1 MKGKKPQFDL
11 KESKIY
17 KTLKDANDLASEV
30 KYKGDLKKIHKPVTD
45 MAESLSMQHSL
56 STSKLS
62 SDVKYKEKYEKE
74 KGKPMLDFETPT
86 YVTAK
91 EAQHMQSQREYKK
104 SLEQEIKGKGMLAL
118 ATDTPD
124 FMRARN
130 ATEILSQTKYKQIAE
145 MDRAS
150 YTTVIDTPDII
161 HAQQMRNIVSQKK
174 YKEEAEKTMSHY
186 VPVLDTPEMQRVREN
201 QRNFS
206 TVLYKDSSAK
216 GTPVVFTPEMERVK
230 RNQENIS
237 SVLYS
242 DSFRRQVQG
251 KAAFVLDTPEMRRVR
266 ETQRIISG
274 VKYHEDF
281 EKSKGSFT
289 PTTSDP
295 VTERVK
301 KNMQDFSD
309 ISYRGIQ
316 RRVVEMERRRAM
328 EHDQETITDLRVWRT
343 NPGSVFDYDP
353 AEDNIQSR
361 SLHMM
366 SVQAQRR
373 SKEHS
378 RSTSALSGVAD
389 EKSEVSQDVDPH
401 LSLYSNGYMA
411 SSMGYQQTRTVELQQ
426 RSSSVATQQTTVS
439 SIPSHPS
446 TTGKT
451 VRAMYD
457 YTAADSDEVSFKD
470 ADVIV
475 NVQSIDEGWMYG
487 TVQRTGK
494 TGMLPA
500 NYVEAI

>member
-1 MKGKKPQFDL
+1 MPPDFNQNSVSIL
-11 KESKIY
+11 RNI
-17 KTLKDANDLASEV
+17 
-30 KYKGDLKKIHKPVTD
+30 KYKD
-45 MAESLSMQHSL
+45 SLSQ
-56 STSKLS
+56 
-62 SDVKYKEKYEKE
+62 
-74 KGKPMLDFETPT
+74 G
-86 YVTAK
+86 TA
-91 EAQHMQSQREYKK
+91 
-104 SLEQEIKGKGMLAL
+104 I
-118 ATDTPD
+118 PD
-124 FMRARN
+124 
-130 ATEILSQTKYKQIAE
+130 L
-145 MDRAS
+145 
-150 YTTVIDTPDII
+150 
-161 HAQQMRNIVSQKK
+161 
-174 YKEEAEKTMSHY
+174 
-186 VPVLDTPEMQRVREN
+186 PEMKRVKEN
-201 QRNFS
+201 QKHIS
-206 TVLYKDSSAK
+206 SVLYKDLSAK
-216 GTPVVFTPEMERVK
+216 GTPVVFTPEMERAK
-230 RNQENIS
+230 RNQLQIS

-242 DSFRRQVQG
+242 DSFRKQVQG
-251 KAAFVLDTPEMRRVR
+251 KAAFVLDTPEMRRVK

-274 VKYHEDF
+274 VRYHQDF

-289 PTTSDP
+289 PTISDP

-301 KNMQDFSD
+301 RNTQDFSD

-316 RRVVEMERRRAM
+316 RRVVEMERRRAE

-378 RSTSALSGVAD
+378 RSTSAMSGVGD
-389 EKSEVSQDVDPH
+389 EKSEVSENVDH
-401 LSLYSNGYMA
+401 HASLYSNGFGV
-411 SSMGYQQTRTVELQQ
+411 STLQGYTQTKTIEVQQ

-439 SIPSHPS
+439 SVPSHPS

-457 YTAADSDEVSFKD
+457 YAAADNDEVSFKD
-470 ADVIV
+470 GDVIV
-475 NVQSIDEGWMYG
+475 SVQSIDEGWMYG